1 MCKNKITNLKILNK
15 KMKIIHY
22 KIIRLKNSILSLSIL
37 KIDNKNNKNLF
48 RVKNYQLI

>member
-1 MCKNKITNLKILNK
+1 MKILNK

-22 KIIRLKNSILSLSIL
+22 KIIIIFKRLKNSILNHSIL
-37 KIDNKNNKNLF
+37 KIDNKNNKNLY

>member
-1 MCKNKITNLKILNK
+1 MKILNK

-22 KIIRLKNSILSLSIL
+22 KIIIIFKRLKNSILSHSIL
-37 KIDNKNNKNLF
+37 KIDNKNNKNLY